1 MRGSK
6 SSAPLRRSNRDG
18 LVALLA
24 VIGALTAIGI
34 GAAWWCFQRGYSLY
48 YGDAE
53 AHLNIA
59 RRILDSRTP
68 GPGQIGTV
76 WLPLPHFLLIPF
88 VMRDAWWHS
97 GLAGVLPSLAC
108 FVIAGTFLFCAARRA
123 YSSSG
128 AGSGAALAATLL
140 FGLNP
145 NILYLQATPM
155 TELPFLAS
163 LAALLWATLWFRDSQ
178 SIWAVLAA
186 AAASNAAS
194 LTRYEGWFLIPFV
207 CLYLLAVSKRKRH
220 AILFAA
226 FFMVT
231 AALGPLAWL
240 AHNQYYYG
248 NALEFYNG
256 PYSAAAIYQRQLAQ
270 GGFRYPGDG
279 DWLKS
284 ARYYWTASR
293 WVAGW
298 PLLTVGVAGTLVAIT
313 RRSWQQTRWPV
324 LLLLLPPLFYV
335 WSMHSSGTPIFV
347 PDLAPYSWYNTRYAV
362 AAVPFAAFAA
372 GALVTLLPERL
383 QLRAAMILVIAI
395 TGVWAFGGPPSICWK
410 ESEANSEARRAWTV
424 QAASFLA
431 REYRPDSGIVFPFG
445 DLTGVL
451 REAGIPLRE
460 GLHEGNGAAFDAA
473 MARPDLLLAQVGLVE
488 WGLSFS
494 GDAVDRALRKA
505 GYTLRREIVVKGAP
519 VVEIYHRE

>member
-6 SSAPLRRSNRDG
+6 SSAPLRRSS
-18 LVALLA
+18 VAAVAALLA
-24 VIGALTAIGI
+24 AIGI
-34 GAAWWCFQRGYSLY
+34 AAAWWCFTHGYSLY

-68 GPGQIGTV
+68 GTDQIGTV
-76 WLPLPHFLLIPF
+76 WLPLPHFILIPF
-88 VMRDAWWHS
+88 VMRAAWWHS
-97 GLAGVLPSLAC
+97 GLAGAIPSVAC

-123 YSSSG
+123 YLPSQAS
-128 AGSGAALAATLL
+128 SGAALAVVLL
-140 FGLNP
+140 FALNP

-155 TELPFLAS
+155 TELPFLAA

-178 SIWAVLAA
+178 SAWAVLIA

-207 CLYLLAVSKRKRH
+207 CLYLLVAARRKRY
-220 AILFAA
+220 AILFSAL
-226 FFMVT
+226 

-240 AHNQYYYG
+240 AHNQYYFG

-256 PYSAAAIYQRQLAQ
+256 PYSAAAIYQRQVAQ
-270 GGFRYPGDG
+270 GGFRYPGDH
-279 DWLKS
+279 DWFTS
-284 ARYYWTASR
+284 ARYYLAASR

-298 PLLTVGVAGTLVAIT
+298 PLLVMGAAGILVGIA
-313 RRSWQQTRWPV
+313 RRGSWA
-324 LLLLLPPLFYV
+324 LFLLLLPPLFYV

-362 AAVPFAAFAA
+362 AAIPFAAFAS
-372 GALVTLLPERL
+372 GALVTLFPDRF
-383 QLRAAMILVIAI
+383 QVRVAWILAIVI
-395 TGVWAFGGPPSICWK
+395 TGVWAFSGPPSICWK
-410 ESEANSEARRAWTV
+410 ESQVNSEARRAWTG

-431 REYRPDSGIVFPFG
+431 REYRPGSGIVFPFG

-451 REAGIPLRE
+451 RGAGIPLRE
-460 GLHEGNGAAFDAA
+460 GLHEGNGAAFDVA
-473 MARPDLLLAQVGLVE
+473 MARPDLLLAKSGMVE
-488 WGLSFS
+488 WGLAFS
-494 GDAVDRALRKA
+494 GDAVDAALQKA
-505 GYTLRREIVVKGAP
+505 GYILRRQIVVKGAP

>member
-6 SSAPLRRSNRDG
+6 SSAASPRSSVAG
-18 LVALLA
+18 VAVALA
-24 VIGALTAIGI
+24 ALLSVIGI
-34 GAAWWCFQRGYSLY
+34 GAAWWCFAHGYTLY

-68 GPGQIGTV
+68 GPDQIGTV
-76 WLPLPHFLLIPF
+76 WLLLPHLLLIPF

-97 GLAGVLPSLAC
+97 GLAGVIPSVAC
-108 FVIAGTFLFCAARRA
+108 FVIAGTFLFSAARRV
-123 YSSSG
+123 YG
-128 AGSGAALAATLL
+128 GTGAALAVALL
-140 FGLNP
+140 FALNP
-145 NILYLQATPM
+145 NVLYLQATPM
-155 TELPFLAS
+155 TELPFLAA

-178 SIWAVLAA
+178 SVWAVLIA

-207 CLYLLAVSKRKRH
+207 CLYLLAAAKRKPH
-220 AILFAA
+220 AFLFAA
-226 FFMVT
+226 LFMVT

-240 AHNQYYYG
+240 AHNQYYYS

-270 GGFRYPGDG
+270 GGFRYPGDH
-279 DWLKS
+279 DWLT
-284 ARYYWTASR
+284 AAHYYFAASR

-298 PLLTVGVAGTLVAIT
+298 PLLVLGIAGTLAAVIKRA
-313 RRSWQQTRWPV
+313 WWPMFF
-324 LLLLLPPLFYV
+324 LLLPPLFYV

-347 PDLAPYSWYNTRYAV
+347 PDLPPYGWYNTRYAIAV
-362 AAVPFAAFAA
+362 VPFAAFAA
-372 GALVTLLPERL
+372 GALVTSVPGHFRL
-383 QLRAAMILVIAI
+383 RTSIVLALAIAGAWVFKASSPI
-395 TGVWAFGGPPSICWK
+395 SWK
-410 ESEANSEARRAWTV
+410 ESEVNSEARRVWTA

-431 REYRPDSGIVFPFG
+431 QEYRPGSGIIFPFG
-445 DLTGVL
+445 DLAGVL

-473 MARPDLLLAQVGLVE
+473 MARPNPLLRGAGLAE
-488 WGLSFS
+488 WGLAFS
-494 GDAVDRALRKA
+494 GDPVDIALQKA
-505 GYTLRREIVVKGAP
+505 GYVLRKHIVVKGAP